1 MTSGCGRIARL
12 LPPGLWW
19 YIAVCEE
26 HRWVGM
32 SWKHKENAEGDL
44 AHYRNFIEQVSA

>member
-44 AHYRNFIEQVSA
+44 AHHRNFIEQVSA